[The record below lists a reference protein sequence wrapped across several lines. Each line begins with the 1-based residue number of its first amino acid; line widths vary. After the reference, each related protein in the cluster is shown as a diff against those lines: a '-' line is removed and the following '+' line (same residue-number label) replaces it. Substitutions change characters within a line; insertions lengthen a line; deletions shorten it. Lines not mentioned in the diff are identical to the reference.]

1 MPQIISINSTQSI
14 KLAVVIIIS
23 LIIGFLGGLYIGETG
38 RLSLFTGPS
47 VSLTGQT
54 GAQKTEVKK
63 GSYEEGYQAALDFAR
78 KKLQGRGGL
87 MSMPGSLQY
96 LNNVKVKSIS
106 GSDIVV
112 EFDASKLD
120 IFQEGLVTK
129 TVKIPDTVTITQQIP
144 KSADELNKEREEY
157 QKKLAE
163 FQKKP
168 ATGATSEIS
177 VPPIMSPTL
186 FTIKEIKISDL
197 KEGDI
202 LNIRTNT
209 DISKTDTFEASSV
222 TLINLPVMPKIENLP
237 ATPEATAPTPL
248 PKSTFDINPPEPE
261 KLPADKTSPPS
272 NQPTGEIQPTA
283 PNTADATP
291 KNTADNPL

>member
-1 MPQIISINSTQSI
+1 MPQIISKNSPQSI
-14 KLAVVIIIS
+14 KLAVAIIIS
-23 LIIGFLGGLYIGETG
+23 LIIGFLGGLYFGETG

-47 VSLTGQT
+47 VSLTGQA

-87 MSMPGSLQY
+87 MSMPVVVQY
-96 LNNVKVKSIS
+96 LNQVKVKSIS

-112 EFDASKLD
+112 EFDASQLD
-120 IFQEGLVTK
+120 IFKEGLVTK

-144 KSADELNKEREEY
+144 KSADEQKKEFEEY
-157 QKKLAE
+157 QKKIAE
-163 FQKKP
+163 LQKKP
-168 ATGATSEIS
+168 VTGATSGIS
-177 VPPIMSPTL
+177 VLPIMPPTL

-222 TLINLPVMPKIENLP
+222 TLINLPVTPKIENAPVTPPTTEALP
-237 ATPEATAPTPL
+237 PTPAEPVAPTP
-248 PKSTFDINPPEPE
+248 
-261 KLPADKTSPPS
+261 
-272 NQPTGEIQPTA
+272 
-283 PNTADATP
+283 
-291 KNTADNPL
+291 